1 LSSRLPS
8 RLLVITDRSATQGR
22 PLRDVVRAALAGGA
36 RLVQLREKNLDGGD
50 LLALAAPL
58 VADCHDAGARLLV
71 NDRID
76 VALAAG
82 ADGVVL
88 PADSFPTEVA
98 RRLLGPAASIG
109 RSTHAAAEVERAAR
123 EGCDFVLFGPVHAT
137 PAKAAFGPPQGIE
150 RLREASAHPIA
161 TFAVGGL
168 TAANAAAAIAAG
180 AFGVAVIREVMSA
193 ADPQVAV
200 QALLTALG
208 ETRIP

>member
-8 RLLVITDRSATQGR
+8 RLLVITDRSATHGR

-36 RLVQLREKNLDGGD
+36 RIVQLREKDLDGGE
-50 LLALAAPL
+50 LLALAEPL
-58 VADCHDAGARLLV
+58 VADCHEAGALLLV

-88 PADSFPTEVA
+88 PSDSFAAEVA

-109 RSTHAAAEVERAAR
+109 RSTHAAGEAEHAAR

-137 PAKAAFGPPQGIE
+137 PAKAEFGPPQGIE
-150 RLREASAHPIA
+150 RLREASAQGIA
-161 TFAVGGL
+161 AFAVGGL
-168 TAANAAAAIAAG
+168 TSANTPAAISAG
-180 AFGVAVIREVMSA
+180 AYGVAVIREVMSA

-200 QALLTALG
+200 QTLLAALG
-208 ETRIP
+208 ETRTA